1 MKIKGLNFKEQE
13 TNLYERIRELSDE
26 FDRQNKA
33 GKDITDIAQ
42 RLEKVLEEFLLFR
55 Q

>member
-1 MKIKGLNFKEQE
+1 MKIKGPNFKEQE
-13 TNLYERIRELSDE
+13 TKLYERIRELSDE

-33 GKDITDIAQ
+33 GKDTIDIVQ
-42 RLEKVLEEFLLFR
+42 RLEKALEEFLLFR